1 MAAAAPL
8 ARRTRHGYVAVPN
21 APLRDCGSPFVAG
34 RLRVTSQWALHCF
47 APAWHRARTMWGGNA
62 QAISTEIVGELVP
75 PMRIVPTTG
84 PEQELRRRVDLA
96 VAVLL
101 NRGGVPT
108 GYPPQPRTPRP
119 EAMPAGPPWYRAL
132 LTGWIR

>member
-1 MAAAAPL
+1 
-8 ARRTRHGYVAVPN
+8 
-21 APLRDCGSPFVAG
+21 
-34 RLRVTSQWALHCF
+34 
-47 APAWHRARTMWGGNA
+47 MWGGNA

-75 PMRIVPTTG
+75 PMRIDPTTG
-84 PEQELRRRVDLA
+84 PELELRRRVDLA

-108 GYPPQPRTPRP
+108 DFPPQPRTPRP
-119 EAMPAGPPWYRAL
+119 EQMPPGPPWYRAL